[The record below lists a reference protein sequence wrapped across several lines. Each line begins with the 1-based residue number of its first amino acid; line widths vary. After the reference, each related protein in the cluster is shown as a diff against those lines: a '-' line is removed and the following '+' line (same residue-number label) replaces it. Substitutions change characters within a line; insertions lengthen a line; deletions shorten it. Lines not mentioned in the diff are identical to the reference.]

1 MLGQIDGECGVDQQ
15 EGSIS
20 GLVCRVVVVVGGVPI
35 ILDSWDSFLADSK
48 MFHRLLVSLKSG
60 KQRGWIFRLLEP
72 GWE

>member
-48 MFHRLLVSLKSG
+48 MLHFENLD
-60 KQRGWIFRLLEP
+60 
-72 GWE
+72 